1 MWHKK
6 HKRTKK
12 VSYEINLPLWLYL
25 KLLEI
30 AEFENVS
37 LSAIIECGILYANGW
52 EFERSKR
59 TLKTNLRKAKKKSKN
74 YPKKKGGEA
83 YQQGIFKL

>member
-6 HKRTKK
+6 HKRTRK
-12 VSYEINLPLWLYL
+12 VSYEINLPLWLYW

-37 LSAIIECGILYANGW
+37 LSTVIECGILYANGW
-52 EFERSKR
+52 EFEKSKR

-74 YPKKKGGEA
+74 YHKKKGGEA

>member
-6 HKRTKK
+6 YKRTRK
-12 VSYEINLPLWLYL
+12 VSYEINLPLWLYW

-37 LSAIIECGILYANGW
+37 LSAVAECGILYANGW

-59 TLKTNLRKAKKKSKN
+59 TLKTNPPKAKKKSKN
-74 YPKKKGGEA
+74 YYKKKGGES
-83 YQQGIFKL
+83 YQQGVFKL

>member
-37 LSAIIECGILYANGW
+37 LSAIIECGILFSNGW

-59 TLKTNLRKAKKKSKN
+59 TFQTKKKKGKNHDKKKSFK
-74 YPKKKGGEA
+74 A
-83 YQQGIFKL
+83 YQQGVFKL